1 MNKKIMK
8 YLKGIPVEYTPSSKK
23 FWDDEHISKFMLEAH
38 INPDIESAS
47 RNHRFIEKSVEW
59 ITSLIPDMK
68 GKKIL
73 DLGCGPGIY
82 AEKFYEKGFEVTG
95 IDFSKRSIEY
105 AVNSAAEKNMKIEY
119 KYMNY
124 LEIDYENE
132 FDMAVL
138 IYCDFGVLSPEGR
151 KILLDKICKALK
163 FGGILILDVFTEVFF
178 REFEE
183 KVEITYVDRGF
194 WSEIPY
200 SCIQRNKIYKDTLT
214 SLEQYIIITE
224 NDCEC
229 YNIWN
234 HIFDKESIS
243 MELRTGGFSKFRFFN
258 NVAGEKGKEESPEFC
273 IYAKKI

>member
-8 YLKGIPVEYTPSSKK
+8 YLKEIPAEYTPSSKK
-23 FWDDEHISKFMLEAH
+23 FWDDKHISKFMLKAH
-38 INPDIESAS
+38 LNPDVESAS
-47 RNHRFIEKSVEW
+47 RNHLFIEKSAEW
-59 ITSLIPDMK
+59 IVSLVPEKK

-82 AEKFYEKGFEVTG
+82 AEKFYNRGFDVTG

-105 AVNSAAEKNMKIEY
+105 AVASAAKKNMKIEY

-132 FDMAVL
+132 FDMVVL
-138 IYCDFGVLSPEGR
+138 IYCDFGVLSPEDR
-151 KILLDKICKALK
+151 KVLLKKIYKVLK
-163 FGGILILDVFTEVFF
+163 PEGILILDVFTEKFY
-178 REFEE
+178 E
-183 KVEITYVDRGF
+183 KFQEKTEITYEDSGF

-200 SCIQRNKIYKDTLT
+200 SCIQRNKIYGDTLT

-234 HIFDKESIS
+234 YIFDKESIS
-243 MELRTGGFSKFRFFN
+243 MELRTGGFSKIRFFN
-258 NVAGEKGKEESPEFC
+258 NVAGEKESQNNSTLC
-273 IYAKKI
+273 IYAEKI

>member
-8 YLKGIPVEYTPSSKK
+8 YLKGIHVEYTPSSKK

-47 RNHRFIEKSVEW
+47 RNHNFIEKSAEW
-59 ITSLIPDMK
+59 ITSLVPGIK
-68 GKKIL
+68 GRKIL

-82 AEKFYEKGFEVTG
+82 AEKFCKKGFEVTG
-95 IDFSKRSIEY
+95 IDFSKRSIKY
-105 AVNSAAEKNMKIEY
+105 AVNSAAEKNLKIEY

-132 FDMAVL
+132 FDMAIL
-138 IYCDFGVLSPEGR
+138 IYCDFGVLSPEER
-151 KILLDKICKALK
+151 KILLNKVYKSLK
-163 FGGILILDVFTEVFF
+163 GGGILILDVFTKAFF
-178 REFEE
+178 RDFE
-183 KVEITYVDRGF
+183 KKTEITYEDSGF

-200 SCIQRNKIYKDTLT
+200 SCIQRNKIYRDTLT

-243 MELRTGGFSKFRFFN
+243 MELRTGGFSEFRFFN
-258 NVAGEKGKEESPEFC
+258 NVAGEKESQNNSTLC
-273 IYAKKI
+273 IYAEKI

>member
-38 INPDIESAS
+38 INPDTESAS

-105 AVNSAAEKNMKIEY
+105 AVNSAAEKNMKIKY

-138 IYCDFGVLSPEGR
+138 IYCDFGVLSPEER

-163 FGGILILDVFTEVFF
+163 SGGILILDVFTEVFF

-183 KVEITYVDRGF
+183 KVEITYADRGF

-258 NVAGEKGKEESPEFC
+258 NVAGEKESQNNSTLC
-273 IYAKKI
+273 IYTEKI

>member
-138 IYCDFGVLSPEGR
+138 IYCDFGVLSPEER

-183 KVEITYVDRGF
+183 KVKITYADRGF

-234 HIFDKESIS
+234 HIFDKESVSI
-243 MELRTGGFSKFRFFN
+243 ELKVGGFSEIRFFN

>member
-1 MNKKIMK
+1 MNKKIIK
-8 YLKGIPVEYTPSSKK
+8 YLKEIPVEYTPSSKK

-38 INPDIESAS
+38 INPDVESAS
-47 RNHRFIEKSVEW
+47 RNHNFIEKSAEW
-59 ITSLIPDMK
+59 ITSLIPEIE

-82 AEKFYEKGFEVTG
+82 AEKFCKKGIEVTG

-105 AVNSAAEKNMKIEY
+105 AINSAAEKNMKIEY

-138 IYCDFGVLSPEGR
+138 IYCDFGVLSPEER
-151 KILLDKICKALK
+151 KIWLNRVYRALK
-163 FGGILILDVFTEVFF
+163 SGGILILDVFTETFF
-178 REFEE
+178 RDFEE
-183 KVEITYVDRGF
+183 KTEITYTDKGF

-200 SCIQRNKIYKDTLT
+200 SCIQRNKIYRDTLT

-234 HIFDKESIS
+234 HIFSRNSIKKELEI
-243 MELRTGGFSKFRFFN
+243 EGFSGFKFFN
-258 NVAGEKGKEESPEFC
+258 NVAGEEESKNNSTLC
-273 IYAKKI
+273 IYAEKI